1 MLTWWQNTITE
12 AMSKV
17 LPTADS
23 ARTWTSA
30 LGNVYN
36 QPAANRTDDATPAK
50 PATTTA
56 ATDGA
61 KVKDTSLNTEL
72 QRLAEESF
80 FRHLKYGGDYTD
92 KKPITGQPG
101 NFHIASG
108 RKETASTPNKPTP
121 VLPKADGGIGGLGLA
136 GPGAKNAKDKKEGK
150 TEKSPRPGSA
160 PKPRRKKSKAG
171 TGTTP
176 TPTSA

>member
-1 MLTWWQNTITE
+1 
-12 AMSKV
+12 MSKV

-23 ARTWTSA
+23 ARTWTPA
-30 LGNVYN
+30 LGNIYN
-36 QPAANRTDDATPAK
+36 QPTANRTDDATPEK
-50 PATTTA
+50 PTTMTA
-56 ATDGA
+56 AIDGA

-92 KKPITGQPG
+92 EKPITGQPG

-108 RKETASTPNKPTP
+108 RKERAAASNKPTP
-121 VLPKADGGIGGLGLA
+121 VLPKVDGGIGGLGLTGPA
-136 GPGAKNAKDKKEGK
+136 GKNGKDKKEGK
-150 TEKSPRPGSA
+150 TEKSPRSGNV
-160 PKPRRKKSKAG
+160 PKLKRKKSKAG

>member
-1 MLTWWQNTITE
+1 
-12 AMSKV
+12 MSKV

-23 ARTWTSA
+23 ARTWTPA

-36 QPAANRTDDATPAK
+36 QPAPNRTDDASPTK
-50 PATTTA
+50 PTDTTTA
-56 ATDGA
+56 EGA

-92 KKPITGQPG
+92 EKPITGQPG

-108 RKETASTPNKPTP
+108 RKDKAATSNKPTP

-136 GPGAKNAKDKKEGK
+136 GPGAKNGKEKKEGK
-150 TEKSPRPGSA
+150 TEKSPRPGNA
-160 PKPRRKKSKAG
+160 PKPKRKKSKTG